1 MPRLKSPPFITAG
14 LTLFSAIIYFF
25 VFSRF
30 SLRTFYVSIPPVDYA
45 KLTRHSTGGLLAFI
59 FGILVLFGIY
69 LWLIKQP
76 LPKFAPYGGVIFAI
90 ILFFSYPILAI
101 DLFVYAL
108 YTRGWVLYGLNPLAT
123 APATFPAADPW
134 LKLAAEW
141 VNTASPYG
149 VLWEWVSAQGYHLS
163 NGDFL
168 THLFVLKGIA
178 ILSYFVAIILIGKI
192 LAISKPEWKVAGQFA
207 FAWNPLVLLETAQN
221 AHNDMLMVAILLAA
235 VWALLAGR
243 DGWVMPFL
251 AMSVLVKFITIL
263 ALPFFVWYLVKKMPT
278 RFHQITAGGWYLL
291 VFSAIVII
299 PMAFVFPGWDA
310 WVPLKAG
317 SSAGRSL
324 LATLVLAL
332 EGRLGT
338 NPAFAAARWMV
349 NGLWLAIV
357 GALTWHY
364 RRKFQHPQTPIF
376 LAWAALFGYAMLA
389 APVFHAWYL
398 LWSLPLAMILG
409 TDNLA
414 FRISVVASAAALL
427 AIPYFEIVR
436 VWYPVLLQNA
446 LLGHFFGMVILLL
459 PSLWVLSENSHFPK
473 PAN

>member
-1 MPRLKSPPFITAG
+1 MSRLKFPLPTFIG
-14 LTLFSAIIYFF
+14 LATLSALIYFF

-30 SLRTFYVSIPPVDYA
+30 SLRTFYSSIPPVDYA
-45 KLTRHSTGGLLAFI
+45 KLTHHSTGGIIAFV

-69 LWLIKQP
+69 LWMIKQP
-76 LPKFAPYGGVIFAI
+76 LPKFAPYGGVIFSI
-90 ILFFSYPILAI
+90 ILFFSYPVLAI
-101 DLFVYAL
+101 DLFVYAIRS
-108 YTRGWVLYGLNPLAT
+108 RGWVLYGLNPLAT
-123 APATFPAADPW
+123 APAAFPAGDPW

-141 VNTASPYG
+141 ASTASPYG
-149 VLWEWVSAQGYHLS
+149 VLWEWLSAQAYHLS

-178 ILSYFVAIILIGKI
+178 ILSYVISIILIGKI
-192 LAISKPEWKVAGQFA
+192 LAILKPEWKVAAQFA
-207 FAWNPLVLLETAQN
+207 FAWNPLILLETAQN

-235 VWALLAGR
+235 VWAMLAGR
-243 DGWVMPFL
+243 DGWVMPLL

-263 ALPFFVWYLVKKMPT
+263 ALPFFVWYLLKKMPT
-278 RFHQITAGGWYLL
+278 RFHQISAGGWYLL
-291 VFSAIVII
+291 VFSVIVII

-332 EGRLGT
+332 EGWLGT
-338 NPAFAAARWMV
+338 NPAFAAGRYLV

-357 GALTWHY
+357 GTTTWHY
-364 RRKFQHPQTPIF
+364 RHNFQHPQTPIL

-398 LWSLPLAMILG
+398 LWSLPLAIVLG
-409 TDNLA
+409 TNSIA
-414 FRISVVASAAALL
+414 FRVSVVASAAALL
-427 AIPYFEIVR
+427 AIPYFETVR

-459 PSLWVLSENSHFPK
+459 PPLWVLSESFDFSK
-473 PAN
+473 TKT